1 MRKIAVNSSNSV
13 RASIGLLGLLLLLV
27 GSNTQISWQNQ
38 PIDTVVLVNQQPVTE
53 SALKFARQRSGR
65 FMIDVPVQDRDKQ
78 LLQRLIDDELILQR
92 AEELGILQADPGI
105 RKLLARS
112 AIDTV
117 VRESQA
123 LLIKEPELIAFY
135 NDHQAVFQQ
144 PQRITLQAAQ
154 FDDLEMANISRNAVL
169 LGDSLKKTVSL
180 GGGKILPI
188 PVSPLPKHM
197 LIRYLGISLTDLAL
211 GLSATQIS
219 QPIVQG
225 DNIYLLQVIE
235 NQPATL
241 MPFEQVRETVMT
253 ELISRQRR
261 DSLTTTLEE
270 LKQTASIQFNLSL
283 LEQLA
288 STDKLP

>member
-27 GSNTQISWQNQ
+27 GSNTQINWRNQ
-38 PIDTVVLVNQQPVTE
+38 PIDTVVLVNQQPVTA

-123 LLIKEPELIAFY
+123 VLIKEPELIAFY

-154 FDDLEMANISRNAVL
+154 FDDVEMANISRNAVL

-180 GGGKILPI
+180 VGGKILPI

-241 MPFEQVRETVMT
+241 MPFKQVRETVMT

-270 LKQTASIQFNLSL
+270 LKQTASIQLNLSL
-283 LEQLA
+283 LGQLV
-288 STDKLP
+288 STDK

>member
-27 GSNTQISWQNQ
+27 GSNTQINWQNQ

-53 SALKFARQRSGR
+53 SALKFARQRSDR
-65 FMIDVPVQDRDKQ
+65 FMIDVPFQDRDKQ

-123 LLIKEPELIAFY
+123 VLIKEPELIAFY

-154 FDDLEMANISRNAVL
+154 FDDVEMANISRNAVL

-180 GGGKILPI
+180 VGGKILPI

-225 DNIYLLQVIE
+225 DNIYLLHVVE
-235 NQPATL
+235 SQPATL

-270 LKQTASIQFNLSL
+270 LKQTASIQLNLSL
-283 LEQLA
+283 LGQLA
-288 STDKLP
+288 STDK

>member
-1 MRKIAVNSSNSV
+1 MRKIVANSSNSV
-13 RASIGLLGLLLLLV
+13 RAFIGLLGLLLLLA
-27 GSNTQISWQNQ
+27 GSNTQINWQNQ

-53 SALKFARQRSGR
+53 SALQVARQRSGR
-65 FMIDVPVQDRDKQ
+65 FMVDVPVQDRDKQ

-112 AIDTV
+112 AINTV

-144 PQRITLQAAQ
+144 PQRIKLQAAQ

-197 LIRYLGISLTDLAL
+197 LIRYLGISLTDLAIE
-211 GLSATQIS
+211 LSATQIS

-235 NQPATL
+235 NQPAIL

-270 LKQTASIQFNLSL
+270 LKQTASIQLNLSL
-283 LEQLA
+283 LGQLA
-288 STDKLP
+288 STDK

>member
-27 GSNTQISWQNQ
+27 GSNTQINWQNQ

-53 SALKFARQRSGR
+53 SALQVARQRSGR
-65 FMIDVPVQDRDKQ
+65 FMVDVPVQDRDKQ

-112 AIDTV
+112 AINTV

-144 PQRITLQAAQ
+144 PQRIKLQAAQ

-180 GGGKILPI
+180 VGGKILPI

-235 NQPATL
+235 NQPAIL
-241 MPFEQVRETVMT
+241 MPFAQVRETVMT

-270 LKQTASIQFNLSL
+270 LKQTASIQLNLSL
-283 LEQLA
+283 LGQLA
-288 STDKLP
+288 STDK

>member
-27 GSNTQISWQNQ
+27 GSNTQINWQNQ

-154 FDDLEMANISRNAVL
+154 FDDVEMANISRNAVL

-270 LKQTASIQFNLSL
+270 LKQTASIQLNLSL
-283 LEQLA
+283 LGQLA
-288 STDKLP
+288 STDK

>member
-27 GSNTQISWQNQ
+27 GSNTQINWRNQ

-92 AEELGILQADPGI
+92 AEELGILRADPGI

-112 AIDTV
+112 AINTI

-123 LLIKEPELIAFY
+123 LLIKEPQLIAFY
-135 NDHQAVFQQ
+135 NNHQAVFQK

-180 GGGKILPI
+180 VGGKILPI

-219 QPIVQG
+219 QPILQG
-225 DNIYLLQVIE
+225 DNIYLLHVVE

-270 LKQTASIQFNLSL
+270 LKQTTSIQLNLSL
-283 LEQLA
+283 LGQLA
-288 STDKLP
+288 STDK

>member
-1 MRKIAVNSSNSV
+1 MCKIAVNSSNSL
-13 RASIGLLGLLLLLV
+13 RASIGLLGLLLLLA
-27 GSNTQISWQNQ
+27 GSKTQINWQHQ
-38 PIDTVVLVNQQPVTE
+38 PIDTIVLVNQQPVTE
-53 SALKFARQRSGR
+53 SALKVARQRSDR
-65 FMIDVPVQDRDKQ
+65 FMVGFPVQDRDRQ

-92 AEELGILQADPGI
+92 AEELGILHADPGI

-112 AIDTV
+112 AINTV

-135 NDHQAVFQQ
+135 NNHQAVFQKS
-144 PQRITLQAAQ
+144 QRITLQAAQ
-154 FDDLEMANISRNAVL
+154 FDNLEMANISRNAVL

-180 GGGKILPI
+180 VGGKILPI

-219 QPIVQG
+219 QPILQG
-225 DNIYLLQVIE
+225 DNIYLLHVVE

-270 LKQTASIQFNLSL
+270 LKQTASIQLNLSL
-283 LEQLA
+283 LGQLA
-288 STDKLP
+288 STDK

>member
-27 GSNTQISWQNQ
+27 GSNTQLNWRNQ

-53 SALKFARQRSGR
+53 SALKFARQRSDR

-92 AEELGILQADPGI
+92 AEELGILRADPGL

-112 AIDTV
+112 AINTV

-123 LLIKEPELIAFY
+123 LLIKEPQLIAFY
-135 NDHQAVFQQ
+135 NNHQAVFQK

-180 GGGKILPI
+180 VGGKILPI

-219 QPIVQG
+219 QPILQG
-225 DNIYLLQVIE
+225 DNIYLLHVVE

-261 DSLTTTLEE
+261 DSLTMTLEE
-270 LKQTASIQFNLSL
+270 LKQTASIQLNLSL
-283 LEQLA
+283 LGQLA
-288 STDKLP
+288 STDK

>member
-27 GSNTQISWQNQ
+27 GSNTQINWRNQ
-38 PIDTVVLVNQQPVTE
+38 PIDTIVLVNQQPVTE

-92 AEELGILQADPGI
+92 AEELGILRADPGI

-112 AIDTV
+112 AINTI

-123 LLIKEPELIAFY
+123 LLIKEPQLIAFY
-135 NDHQAVFQQ
+135 NNHQAVFQK

-180 GGGKILPI
+180 VGGKILPI

-219 QPIVQG
+219 QPILQG
-225 DNIYLLQVIE
+225 DNIYLLHVVE

-270 LKQTASIQFNLSL
+270 LKQTTSIQLNLSL
-283 LEQLA
+283 LGQLA
-288 STDKLP
+288 STDK

>member
-92 AEELGILQADPGI
+92 AEELGILRADPGI

-112 AIDTV
+112 AINTI

-123 LLIKEPELIAFY
+123 LLIKEPQLIAFY
-135 NDHQAVFQQ
+135 NNHQAVFQK

-180 GGGKILPI
+180 VGGKILPI

-225 DNIYLLQVIE
+225 DNIYLLHVVE
-235 NQPATL
+235 SQPATL
-241 MPFEQVRETVMT
+241 MPFEQIRETVMT
-253 ELISRQRR
+253 ELISRQRH
-261 DSLTTTLEE
+261 DSLTMTLEE
-270 LKQTASIQFNLSL
+270 LKQTASIQLNLSL
-283 LEQLA
+283 LGQLA
-288 STDKLP
+288 STDK

>member
-1 MRKIAVNSSNSV
+1 MRKIVANSSNSV
-13 RASIGLLGLLLLLV
+13 RAFIGLLGLLLILA
-27 GSNTQISWQNQ
+27 GSNTQINWQNQ

-53 SALKFARQRSGR
+53 SALQVARQRSGR
-65 FMIDVPVQDRDKQ
+65 FMVDVPVQDRDKQ

-112 AIDTV
+112 AINTV

-144 PQRITLQAAQ
+144 PQRIKLQAAQ

-197 LIRYLGISLTDLAL
+197 LIRYLGISLTDLAIE
-211 GLSATQIS
+211 LSATQIS
-219 QPIVQG
+219 QPIVQS

-235 NQPATL
+235 NQPAIL

-270 LKQTASIQFNLSL
+270 LKQTASIQLNLSL
-283 LEQLA
+283 LGQLA
-288 STDKLP
+288 STDK

>member
-27 GSNTQISWQNQ
+27 GSNTQLNWRNQ

-53 SALKFARQRSGR
+53 SALKFARQRSDR

-92 AEELGILQADPGI
+92 AEELGILRADPGI

-112 AIDTV
+112 AINTV

-123 LLIKEPELIAFY
+123 LLIKEPQLIAFY
-135 NDHQAVFQQ
+135 NNHQAVFQK

-180 GGGKILPI
+180 VGGKILPI

-219 QPIVQG
+219 QPILQG
-225 DNIYLLQVIE
+225 DNIYLLHVVE

-241 MPFEQVRETVMT
+241 MPFKQVRETVMT

-261 DSLTTTLEE
+261 DSLTMTLEE
-270 LKQTASIQFNLSL
+270 LKQTASIQLNLSL
-283 LEQLA
+283 LGQLA
-288 STDKLP
+288 STDK

>member
-27 GSNTQISWQNQ
+27 GSNTQINWRNQ

-53 SALKFARQRSGR
+53 SALKFARQRSDR
-65 FMIDVPVQDRDKQ
+65 FMIDVPFQDRDKQ

-123 LLIKEPELIAFY
+123 VLIKEPELIAFY
-135 NDHQAVFQQ
+135 NNHQAVFQK

-180 GGGKILPI
+180 VGGKILPI

-219 QPIVQG
+219 QPILQG
-225 DNIYLLQVIE
+225 DNIYLLHVVE
-235 NQPATL
+235 NQAATL

-270 LKQTASIQFNLSL
+270 LKQTTSIQLNLSL
-283 LEQLA
+283 LGQLA
-288 STDKLP
+288 STDK

>member
-27 GSNTQISWQNQ
+27 GSNTQINWRNQ

-92 AEELGILQADPGI
+92 AEELGILRADPGV

-112 AIDTV
+112 AINTI

-123 LLIKEPELIAFY
+123 LLIKEPQLIAFY
-135 NDHQAVFQQ
+135 NNHQAVFQK

-180 GGGKILPI
+180 GGGEILPI
-188 PVSPLPKHM
+188 PLSPLPKHM
-197 LIRYLGISLTDLAL
+197 LNRYLGISLTDLAL

-219 QPIVQG
+219 QPILQG
-225 DNIYLLQVIE
+225 DNIYLLHVVE

-270 LKQTASIQFNLSL
+270 LKQTTSIQLNLSL
-283 LEQLA
+283 LGQLA
-288 STDKLP
+288 STDK

>member
-27 GSNTQISWQNQ
+27 GSNTQINWQNQ

-154 FDDLEMANISRNAVL
+154 FDDLGMANISRNAVL

-283 LEQLA
+283 LGQLA
-288 STDKLP
+288 STDK

>member
-1 MRKIAVNSSNSV
+1 MRKIVANSSNSV
-13 RASIGLLGLLLLLV
+13 RAFIGLLGLLLILA
-27 GSNTQISWQNQ
+27 GSNTQINWQNQ

-53 SALKFARQRSGR
+53 SALQVARQRSGR
-65 FMIDVPVQDRDKQ
+65 FMVDVPVQDRDKQ

-112 AIDTV
+112 AINTV

-144 PQRITLQAAQ
+144 PQRIKLQAAQ

-197 LIRYLGISLTDLAL
+197 LIRYLGISLTDLAIE
-211 GLSATQIS
+211 LSATQIS

-235 NQPATL
+235 NQPAIL

-261 DSLTTTLEE
+261 DSLATTLEE

-283 LEQLA
+283 LGQLA
-288 STDKLP
+288 STDK

>member
-27 GSNTQISWQNQ
+27 GSNTQLNWRNQ

-53 SALKFARQRSGR
+53 SALKFARQRSDR

-92 AEELGILQADPGI
+92 AEELGILRADPGI

-112 AIDTV
+112 AINTV

-123 LLIKEPELIAFY
+123 LLIKEPQLIAFY
-135 NDHQAVFQQ
+135 NNHQAVFQK

-180 GGGKILPI
+180 VGGKILPI

-219 QPIVQG
+219 QPILQG
-225 DNIYLLQVIE
+225 DNIYLLHVVE

-261 DSLTTTLEE
+261 DSLTMTLEE
-270 LKQTASIQFNLSL
+270 LKQTASIQLNLSL
-283 LEQLA
+283 LGQLA
-288 STDKLP
+288 STDK

>member
-27 GSNTQISWQNQ
+27 GSNTQINWQNQ

-65 FMIDVPVQDRDKQ
+65 FMVDVPVQDRDKQ

-180 GGGKILPI
+180 RGGKILPI

-283 LEQLA
+283 LGQLA
-288 STDKLP
+288 STDK

>member
-65 FMIDVPVQDRDKQ
+65 FMVDVPFQDRDKQ

-123 LLIKEPELIAFY
+123 VLIKEPELIAFY

-154 FDDLEMANISRNAVL
+154 FDDVEMANISRNAVL

-283 LEQLA
+283 LGQLA
-288 STDKLP
+288 STDK

>member
-65 FMIDVPVQDRDKQ
+65 FMVDVPFQDRDKQ

-92 AEELGILQADPGI
+92 AEELGILHADPGI

-112 AIDTV
+112 AINTV

-135 NDHQAVFQQ
+135 NNHQAVFQKS
-144 PQRITLQAAQ
+144 QRITLQAAQ
-154 FDDLEMANISRNAVL
+154 FDNLEMANISRNAVL

-180 GGGKILPI
+180 VGGKILPI

-270 LKQTASIQFNLSL
+270 LKQTASIQLNLSL
-283 LEQLA
+283 LGQLA
-288 STDKLP
+288 STDK

>member
-27 GSNTQISWQNQ
+27 GSNTQLNWRNQ

-53 SALKFARQRSGR
+53 SALKFARQRSDR

-92 AEELGILQADPGI
+92 AEELGILRADPGI

-112 AIDTV
+112 AINTV

-123 LLIKEPELIAFY
+123 LLIKEPQLIAFY
-135 NDHQAVFQQ
+135 NNHQAVFQK

-180 GGGKILPI
+180 VGGKILPI

-219 QPIVQG
+219 QPILQG
-225 DNIYLLQVIE
+225 DNIYLLHVVE

-270 LKQTASIQFNLSL
+270 LKQTTSIQLNLSL
-283 LEQLA
+283 LGQLA
-288 STDKLP
+288 STDK

>member
-123 LLIKEPELIAFY
+123 VLIKEPELIAFY

-154 FDDLEMANISRNAVL
+154 FGDLEMAIISRNAVL

-270 LKQTASIQFNLSL
+270 LKQTASIQLNLSL
-283 LEQLA
+283 LGQLA
-288 STDKLP
+288 STDK

>member
-123 LLIKEPELIAFY
+123 VLIKEPELIAFY

-154 FDDLEMANISRNAVL
+154 FDDLGMANISRNAVL

-270 LKQTASIQFNLSL
+270 LKQTASIQLNLSL
-283 LEQLA
+283 LGQLA
-288 STDKLP
+288 STDK

>member
-1 MRKIAVNSSNSV
+1 MRKIVANSSNSV
-13 RASIGLLGLLLLLV
+13 RAFIGLLGLLLILA
-27 GSNTQISWQNQ
+27 GSNTQINWQNQ

-53 SALKFARQRSGR
+53 SALQVARQRSGR
-65 FMIDVPVQDRDKQ
+65 FMVDVPVQDRDKQ

-112 AIDTV
+112 AINTV

-144 PQRITLQAAQ
+144 PQRIKLQAAQ

-211 GLSATQIS
+211 ELSATQIS

-235 NQPATL
+235 NQPAIL

-270 LKQTASIQFNLSL
+270 LKQTASIQLNLSL
-283 LEQLA
+283 LGQLA
-288 STDKLP
+288 STDK

>member
-27 GSNTQISWQNQ
+27 GSNTQINWQNQ

-154 FDDLEMANISRNAVL
+154 FDDLGMANISRNAVL

-270 LKQTASIQFNLSL
+270 LKQTASIQLNLSL
-283 LEQLA
+283 LGQLV
-288 STDKLP
+288 STDK

>member
-27 GSNTQISWQNQ
+27 GSNTQINWQNQ

-65 FMIDVPVQDRDKQ
+65 FMVDVPVQDRDKQ

-283 LEQLA
+283 LGQLA
-288 STDKLP
+288 STDK

>member
-123 LLIKEPELIAFY
+123 LLIKEPDLIAFY

-154 FDDLEMANISRNAVL
+154 FDDLGMANISRNAVL

-253 ELISRQRR
+253 ELVSRQRR

-270 LKQTASIQFNLSL
+270 LKQTASIQLNLSL
-283 LEQLA
+283 LGQLV
-288 STDKLP
+288 STDK

>member
-1 MRKIAVNSSNSV
+1 MRKIVANSSNSV
-13 RASIGLLGLLLLLV
+13 RAFIGLLGLLLLLA
-27 GSNTQISWQNQ
+27 GSNTQINWQNQ

-53 SALKFARQRSGR
+53 SALQVARQRSGR
-65 FMIDVPVQDRDKQ
+65 FMVDVPVQDRDKQ

-112 AIDTV
+112 AINTV

-144 PQRITLQAAQ
+144 PQRIKLQAAQ

-211 GLSATQIS
+211 ELSATQIS
-219 QPIVQG
+219 QPFVQG

-235 NQPATL
+235 NQPAIL

-270 LKQTASIQFNLSL
+270 LKQTASIQLNLSL
-283 LEQLA
+283 LGQLA
-288 STDKLP
+288 STDK

>member
-27 GSNTQISWQNQ
+27 GSNTQINWRNQ

-92 AEELGILQADPGI
+92 AEELGILRADPGI

-112 AIDTV
+112 AINTI

-123 LLIKEPELIAFY
+123 LLIKEPQLIAFY
-135 NDHQAVFQQ
+135 NNHQAVFQK

-180 GGGKILPI
+180 VGGKILPI

-219 QPIVQG
+219 QPILQG
-225 DNIYLLQVIE
+225 DNIYLLHVVE
-235 NQPATL
+235 NQAATL

-261 DSLTTTLEE
+261 DSLTSTLEE
-270 LKQTASIQFNLSL
+270 LKQTTSIQLNLSL
-283 LEQLA
+283 LGQLA
-288 STDKLP
+288 STDK

>member
-1 MRKIAVNSSNSV
+1 MRKIVANSSNSV
-13 RASIGLLGLLLLLV
+13 RAFIGLLGLLLLLV
-27 GSNTQISWQNQ
+27 GSNTQINWQNQ

-53 SALKFARQRSGR
+53 SALQVARQRSGR
-65 FMIDVPVQDRDKQ
+65 FMVDVPVQDRDKQ

-112 AIDTV
+112 AINTV

-144 PQRITLQAAQ
+144 PQRIKLQAAQ

-211 GLSATQIS
+211 ELSATQIS

-235 NQPATL
+235 NQPAIL

-270 LKQTASIQFNLSL
+270 LKQTASIQLNLSL
-283 LEQLA
+283 LGQLA
-288 STDKLP
+288 STDK

>member
-27 GSNTQISWQNQ
+27 GSNTQINWRNQ

-92 AEELGILQADPGI
+92 AEELGILRADPGI

-112 AIDTV
+112 AINTI

-123 LLIKEPELIAFY
+123 LLIKEPQLIAFY
-135 NDHQAVFQQ
+135 NNHQAVFQK

-180 GGGKILPI
+180 VGGKILPI

-225 DNIYLLQVIE
+225 DNIYLLHVVE
-235 NQPATL
+235 SQPATL
-241 MPFEQVRETVMT
+241 MPFEQIRETVMT

-261 DSLTTTLEE
+261 DSLATTLEE
-270 LKQTASIQFNLSL
+270 LKQTTSIQLNLSL
-283 LEQLA
+283 LGQLA
-288 STDKLP
+288 STDK

>member
-1 MRKIAVNSSNSV
+1 MRKIVANSSNSV
-13 RASIGLLGLLLLLV
+13 RAFIGLLGLLLLLA
-27 GSNTQISWQNQ
+27 GSNTHINWQHQ
-38 PIDTVVLVNQQPVTE
+38 PIDTIVLVNQQPVTE
-53 SALKFARQRSGR
+53 SALQIARLRSGR
-65 FMIDVPVQDRDKQ
+65 FMVHIPVQDRDRQ

-112 AIDTV
+112 AIDNV

-123 LLIKEPELIAFY
+123 LPIKEPELIAFY
-135 NDHQAVFQQ
+135 DDHQAVFQQ
-144 PQRITLQAAQ
+144 PQRIMLQAAQ
-154 FDDLEMANISRNAVL
+154 FDDLEMANISRNAFL
-169 LGDSLKKTVSL
+169 LGDSLKKTVSH
-180 GGGKILPI
+180 GGGEMLPI
-188 PVSPLPKHM
+188 PLSPLPKHM

-211 GLSATQIS
+211 GISATHIS
-219 QPIVQG
+219 KPIVQG

-241 MPFEQVRETVMT
+241 MPFEQVRDTVMT

-261 DSLTTTLEE
+261 DSLTTTLKK
-270 LKQTASIQFNLSL
+270 LKQNASIQFNLSL

-288 STDKLP
+288 STDK

>member
-65 FMIDVPVQDRDKQ
+65 FMVDVPFQDRDKQ

-123 LLIKEPELIAFY
+123 VLIKEPELIAFY

-180 GGGKILPI
+180 RGGKILPI

-270 LKQTASIQFNLSL
+270 LKQTASIQLNLSL
-283 LEQLA
+283 LGQLA
-288 STDKLP
+288 STDK

>member
-27 GSNTQISWQNQ
+27 GSNTQINWRNQ

-92 AEELGILQADPGI
+92 AEELGILRADPGI

-112 AIDTV
+112 AINTI

-123 LLIKEPELIAFY
+123 LLIKEPQLIAFY
-135 NDHQAVFQQ
+135 NNHQAVFQK

-180 GGGKILPI
+180 VGGKILPI

-219 QPIVQG
+219 QPILQG
-225 DNIYLLQVIE
+225 DNIYLLHVVE
-235 NQPATL
+235 NQAATL

-270 LKQTASIQFNLSL
+270 LKQTTSIQLNLSL
-283 LEQLA
+283 LGQLA
-288 STDKLP
+288 STDK

>member
-1 MRKIAVNSSNSV
+1 MRKIPVNSSNSV

-65 FMIDVPVQDRDKQ
+65 FMVDVPVQDRDKQ

-123 LLIKEPELIAFY
+123 VLIKEPELIAFY

-154 FDDLEMANISRNAVL
+154 FDDVGMANISRNAVL

-188 PVSPLPKHM
+188 PASPLPKHM

-253 ELISRQRR
+253 ELVSRQRR

-283 LEQLA
+283 LGQLA
-288 STDKLP
+288 STDK

>member
-1 MRKIAVNSSNSV
+1 MRKIAVHSSNSV

-27 GSNTQISWQNQ
+27 GSNTQINWRNQ

-241 MPFEQVRETVMT
+241 MPFEQIRETVMT
-253 ELISRQRR
+253 ELVSRQRR

-270 LKQTASIQFNLSL
+270 LKQTASIQLNLSL
-283 LEQLA
+283 LGQLV
-288 STDKLP
+288 STDK

>member
-27 GSNTQISWQNQ
+27 GSNTQINWRNQ

-92 AEELGILQADPGI
+92 AEELGILRADPGI

-112 AIDTV
+112 AINTI

-123 LLIKEPELIAFY
+123 LLIKEPQLIAFY
-135 NDHQAVFQQ
+135 NNHQAVFQK

-180 GGGKILPI
+180 VGGKILPI

-219 QPIVQG
+219 QPILQG
-225 DNIYLLQVIE
+225 DNIYLQHVVE

-261 DSLTTTLEE
+261 DRLTTTLEE
-270 LKQTASIQFNLSL
+270 LKQTTSIQLNLSL
-283 LEQLA
+283 LGQLA
-288 STDKLP
+288 STDK

>member
-1 MRKIAVNSSNSV
+1 MRKIVANSSNSV
-13 RASIGLLGLLLLLV
+13 RAFIGLLGLLLLLA
-27 GSNTQISWQNQ
+27 GSNTQINWQNQ

-53 SALKFARQRSGR
+53 SALQVARQRSGR
-65 FMIDVPVQDRDKQ
+65 FMVDVPVQDRDKQ

-112 AIDTV
+112 AITTV

-144 PQRITLQAAQ
+144 PQRIKLQAAQ

-211 GLSATQIS
+211 ELSATQIS

-235 NQPATL
+235 NQPAIL

-270 LKQTASIQFNLSL
+270 LKQTASIQLNLSL
-283 LEQLA
+283 LGQLA
-288 STDKLP
+288 STDK

>member
-1 MRKIAVNSSNSV
+1 MRKIAINSSNSV

-27 GSNTQISWQNQ
+27 GSNTQINWQNQ

-65 FMIDVPVQDRDKQ
+65 FMIDIPVQDRDKQ

-123 LLIKEPELIAFY
+123 VLIKEPELIAFY

-154 FDDLEMANISRNAVL
+154 FDDVEMANISRNAVL

-180 GGGKILPI
+180 VGGKILPI

-270 LKQTASIQFNLSL
+270 LKQTASIQLNLSL
-283 LEQLA
+283 LGQLA
-288 STDKLP
+288 STDK

>member
-53 SALKFARQRSGR
+53 SALKFARQRSDR
-65 FMIDVPVQDRDKQ
+65 FMIDVPFQDRDKQ

-154 FDDLEMANISRNAVL
+154 FDDVEMANISRNAVL

-180 GGGKILPI
+180 RGGKILPI
-188 PVSPLPKHM
+188 PASPLPKHM
-197 LIRYLGISLTDLAL
+197 LIRYLRISLTDLAL

-270 LKQTASIQFNLSL
+270 LKQTASIQLNLSL
-283 LEQLA
+283 LGQLA
-288 STDKLP
+288 STDK